1 MVRFVEI
8 TRWTPETAR
17 ALRERWDTV
26 VKGTAPKAVL
36 DAFAKIKWITQ
47 ELSLP
52 NRMAVMVYEVE
63 EKDLVEMTPLSLYF
77 QDVCTQ
83 EEYPVMSMEDYLT
96 AQEKLPPEKIP
107 KPEAW
112 YRTK

>member
-1 MVRFVEI
+1 MVRIVTI

-17 ALRERWDTV
+17 AIRERWNTI
-26 VKGTAPKAVL
+26 VKGTAPKVVL
-36 DAFAKIKWITQ
+36 DAFAKIKIITN

-52 NRMAVMVYEVE
+52 NRLGVMVYEIA
-63 EKDLVEMTPLSLYF
+63 EKDIVEVTPVSLYM

-83 EEYPVMSMEDYLT
+83 EEYVVVSMEDYL
-96 AQEKLPPEKIP
+96 AVQEKLPTEKIP
-107 KPEAW
+107 KPEQW

>member
-1 MVRFVEI
+1 MVRLVVI
-8 TRWTPETAR
+8 TRWTPQTAR
-17 ALRERWDTV
+17 AIRERWNTI

-36 DAFAKIKWITQ
+36 DAFAKIKIITN

-52 NRMAVMVYEVE
+52 NRFGVMVFEME
-63 EKDLVEMTPLSLYF
+63 EKNRVEAGTILSLYM

-83 EEYPVMSMEDYLT
+83 EEYPVVSMEDYLA

-107 KPEAW
+107 KPESW
-112 YRTK
+112 TK

>member
-1 MVRFVEI
+1 MVMFVSI

-17 ALRERWDTV
+17 AVRERWDTV

-36 DAFAKIKWITQ
+36 DAFAKFKIITQ
-47 ELSLP
+47 VISLG
-52 NRMAVMVYEVE
+52 NRFVVTVFEVE
-63 EKDLVEMTPLSLYF
+63 EKDYVEITPFSLYM
-77 QDVCTQ
+77 QDVCT
-83 EEYPVMSMEDYLT
+83 EEAYAVISMEDYLA

-107 KPEAW
+107 KPEPW

>member
-1 MVRFVEI
+1 MVRIVTI

-17 ALRERWDTV
+17 AIRERWNTI

-36 DAFAKIKWITQ
+36 DAFAKIKIITS
-47 ELSLP
+47 EVSLP
-52 NRMAVMVYEVE
+52 NRFGVMVYEIA
-63 EKDLVEMTPLSLYF
+63 EKDIVEATPVSLYM

-83 EEYPVMSMEDYLT
+83 EEYPVVSMEDYL
-96 AQEKLPPEKIP
+96 AVQEKLPPEKIP
-107 KPEAW
+107 KPEQW